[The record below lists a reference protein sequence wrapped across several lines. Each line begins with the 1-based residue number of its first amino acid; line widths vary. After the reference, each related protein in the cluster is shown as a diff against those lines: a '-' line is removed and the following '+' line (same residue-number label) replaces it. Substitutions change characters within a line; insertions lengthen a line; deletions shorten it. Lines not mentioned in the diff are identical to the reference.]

1 MRPSSKLEVV
11 EGDITVNGQR
21 LESGDGASIEDVS
34 MIDIEATAKSE
45 FLLFDL
51 A

>member
-1 MRPSSKLEVV
+1 MVD
-11 EGDITVNGQR
+11 GDISVNGQS
-21 LESGDGASIEDVS
+21 LKSGDGAAIEDVAT
-34 MIDIEATAKSE
+34 IEIAAAAKSE

>member
-1 MRPSSKLEVV
+1 MNRARSAQGEA
-11 EGDITVNGQR
+11 G
-21 LESGDGASIEDVS
+21 GASDCSPGAAIEDVAT
-34 MIDIEATAKSE
+34 IEIAAAAKSE